1 MAIVSFKHK
10 GLKLFFEKG
19 SHKGIQSAHAKKLAN
34 ILVILDTISSPE
46 QVTIKSYRLHA
57 LTGDLKGYW
66 SMRVNANWRVTFR
79 FIGTDIELVDYQDYH

>member
-19 SHKGIQSAHAKKLAN
+19 DHKGIQPTHAKKLAN
-34 ILVILDTISSPE
+34 ILVILDTISTPE
-46 QVTIKSYRLHA
+46 QVTIKSYRLHE
-57 LTGDLKGYW
+57 LTGNLKGYW

-79 FIGTDIELVDYQDYH
+79 FIGTDVELVDYQDYH